1 MCIILGP
8 VHRVSK
14 TKLFVLPNNS
24 KTRQM
29 TFYSNAVDTPKQN
42 MMILPVPNSTNSIE
56 LHTIHYKNMFQDLKK
71 SVKSLVERDREHN
84 SMTRSLYASAEPR
97 KTLEVIS
104 HGSYLVS
111 IAPQLEDLLRLNTSV
126 FQVTPE
132 LFNFFAKH
140 YNGEFSFLCCVLKQ
154 GSKGYEPLCYS
165 HPLHSSGKLFVPTL
179 HYHVHGSKAETEE
192 ADWDHTIYSVNSEEK
207 ANRGYLS
214 NYYNEVN
221 WSYFPEDYRKPN
233 VTSVR
238 CAEIEGHQKNSDL
251 AFNIWLFN
259 HPQSSKESRV

>member
-14 TKLFVLPNNS
+14 TKLFVLPNKS

-29 TFYSNAVDTPKQN
+29 TFYSNAVDTPDEN

-56 LHTIHYKNMFQDLKK
+56 LHTIHYKTLFQDLKK
-71 SVKSLVERDREHN
+71 SVKSLYERDKQHTF
-84 SMTRSLYASAEPR
+84 MTRSLYASAAPR
-97 KTLEVIS
+97 ETLEVIS

-111 IAPQLEDLLRLNTSV
+111 IAPQLEDLLRLNTSI
-126 FQVTPE
+126 FELTPE
-132 LFNFFAKH
+132 LYYFFGKH
-140 YNGEFSFLCCVLKQ
+140 YNGEFSFLCCVLKE

-179 HYHVHGSKAETEE
+179 HYHVHGSKVETEE
-192 ADWDHTIYSVNSEEK
+192 ADWDHIIYSVNSEEK
-207 ANRGYLS
+207 ANRGYTS

-221 WSYFPEDYRKPN
+221 WYHLPEDYRKPKI
-233 VTSVR
+233 TSVR
-238 CAEIEGHQKNSDL
+238 CAEITGHQKNTDI
-251 AFNIWLFN
+251 AFTIW
-259 HPQSSKESRV
+259 